1 MKQLVLVLAG
11 VAVAGSGAFAQQ
23 AFDKERHHWA
33 KYKVGTSI
41 TFKMTVETGGNKAEG
56 SLKQELKEAGASSFK
71 LVHMYDMAGQKSQ
84 EEETEE
90 MPTRSGEETL
100 KIAGKEYTCVVWSS
114 KSKKG
119 ESEGATRFWLA
130 DGVKAPLK
138 LEIKDGEDVSTLTA
152 VSLSEK
158 IKAGGKEYDCV
169 KLEGG
174 MASGGQKGKG
184 TLWLHPDIP
193 SMTVRMDVSFQ
204 AEMGAMETSLEVSA
218 VDIKK

>member
-1 MKQLVLVLAG
+1 MKQLVLVLA
-11 VAVAGSGAFAQQ
+11 VVVVAGSSASAQQ
-23 AFDKERHHWA
+23 AFDKDRHHWA

-41 TFKMTVETGGNKAEG
+41 TWKMSVASGEQKGEG
-56 SLKQELKEAGASSFK
+56 SLKQELKEVGAASYK
-71 LVHMYDMAGQKSQ
+71 LVHVYDMAGQKSE

-100 KIAGKEYTCVVWSS
+100 KIAGKEYKCVIWSS

-119 ESEGATRFWLA
+119 ETEGATRFWLA

-138 LEIKDGEDVSTLTA
+138 LEIKDGDETSTLTA

-158 IKAGGKEYDCV
+158 LKAGGKEYDCV
-169 KLEGG
+169 KLEGE

-184 TLWLHPDIP
+184 KLWLNPDIP

-204 AEMGAMETSLEVSA
+204 MEMGAMETSLEVSA